1 MTITLTE
8 MFLLGW
14 ALVITVLW
22 VLARAQL
29 RVSINNSFKIFEAI
43 ADKKIQVIRKTDGDI
58 TIREH

>member
-14 ALVITVLW
+14 SLVMTVLW

-29 RVSINNSFKIFEAI
+29 NVARRHTYHIFEAI
-43 ADKKIQVIRKTDGDI
+43 ADKKVQIIRKTDGDI
-58 TIREH
+58 TIQEN